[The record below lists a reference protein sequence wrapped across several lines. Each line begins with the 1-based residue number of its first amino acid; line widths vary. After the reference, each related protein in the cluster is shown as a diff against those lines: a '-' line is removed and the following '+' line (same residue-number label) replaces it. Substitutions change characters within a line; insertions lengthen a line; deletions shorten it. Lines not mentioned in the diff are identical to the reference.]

1 MWNIYRNKNREMKLG
16 DSFRLGGILMIKK
29 HDFLWLAFFL
39 IILINGFEAGG
50 YQASLLNIGKD
61 YDLSNTSKGLFASVE
76 LFATMLAPLFLGA
89 WADRNNKINCLKI
102 ILFIQ
107 ILAAS
112 LITLINL
119 RSVFIVGVFFLGLS
133 TSALQFITIA
143 ALADSYP
150 LSYNQKIG
158 FLTSMYALG
167 AFIAPLIVSVYLK
180 IGLSWKTLFLLIALA
195 SVFAF
200 LGLTKS
206 NNYQKETVVNPD
218 LEGETSGNFIIL
230 AIICLCVIM
239 CIYVGFEN
247 GFAFFIDS
255 LFAQELNSN
264 LGKYALSLFWI
275 IMIPARVLVGYLG
288 KYSKIILLI
297 CIISIPTIILLIT
310 NLINPI
316 GILLLCIPLGFA
328 SGAIYPSVLNIAM
341 PLAGSKK
348 ATATG
353 MITTATGIGGVCF
366 TALTG
371 FVGGQYNLRIAIL
384 VLAAFFLISLIAL
397 LILIR
402 ITKKLT

>member
-16 DSFRLGGILMIKK
+16 DSFRLG
-29 HDFLWLAFFL
+29 
-39 IILINGFEAGG
+39 
-50 YQASLLNIGKD
+50 
-61 YDLSNTSKGLFASVE
+61 
-76 LFATMLAPLFLGA
+76 
-89 WADRNNKINCLKI
+89 
-102 ILFIQ
+102 
-107 ILAAS
+107 
-112 LITLINL
+112 
-119 RSVFIVGVFFLGLS
+119 
-133 TSALQFITIA
+133 
-143 ALADSYP
+143 
-150 LSYNQKIG
+150 
-158 FLTSMYALG
+158 
-167 AFIAPLIVSVYLK
+167 
-180 IGLSWKTLFLLIALA
+180 KTLFLLIALA

-206 NNYQKETVVNPD
+206 NNYQKETVVNQD

-230 AIICLCVIM
+230 AITCLCIIM

-316 GILLLCIPLGFA
+316 GILLLCIPLGF
-328 SGAIYPSVLNIAM
+328 
-341 PLAGSKK
+341 
-348 ATATG
+348 
-353 MITTATGIGGVCF
+353 
-366 TALTG
+366 
-371 FVGGQYNLRIAIL
+371 VGGQYNLRIAIL

-402 ITKKLT
+402 ITTKLT